1 MSAESGEL
9 TVEIP
14 PCFDSFVDPALL
26 RVRTLYGGYRFD
38 RTVRGI
44 RVCSS
49 AGSIDPAVE
58 QAVLHAV
65 YREKIYADTLDM
77 RRALVATLTRR

>member
-14 PCFDSFVDPALL
+14 PCFDPFVDSALL
-26 RVRTLYGGYRFD
+26 RIRALYGGHRFN
-38 RTVRGI
+38 RTAGGI
-44 RVCSS
+44 RVCSL

-65 YREKIYADTLDM
+65 YREKIYADTLEM
-77 RRALVATLTRR
+77 RRALVAALTRR

>member
-14 PCFDSFVDPALL
+14 PCFDSFVEPALL
-26 RVRTLYGGYRFD
+26 RIRTLYGGYRFD
-38 RTVRGI
+38 RTVGGIQVRGAA
-44 RVCSS
+44 VN
-49 AGSIDPAVE
+49 IDPAIE

-65 YREKIYADTLDM
+65 YREKIYADTLGM
-77 RRALVATLTRR
+77 RRALVATLTLR